1 MHKILIFFVFM
12 HRIIHLLFFYLAFL
26 QKLCYNYVYHLERRC
41 CIMVLNVYITRGPEP
56 TDLDDLIFSDD
67 TWTPSD
73 K

>member
-1 MHKILIFFVFM
+1 
-12 HRIIHLLFFYLAFL
+12 
-26 QKLCYNYVYHLERRC
+26 
-41 CIMVLNVYITRGPEP
+41 MVLCVYLPRGPEP